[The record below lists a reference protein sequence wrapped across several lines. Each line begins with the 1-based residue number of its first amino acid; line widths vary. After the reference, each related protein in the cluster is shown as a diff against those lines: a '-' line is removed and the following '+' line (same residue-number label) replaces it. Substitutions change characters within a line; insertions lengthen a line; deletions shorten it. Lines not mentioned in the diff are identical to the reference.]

1 MTTTLRLLSVQDR
14 ELRSVYRELGMR
26 GGEVICYDRHNKLLL
41 ASQSVKRISMVINQL
56 AKTEADKVAY
66 QSLYMAAGQRMKKG
80 LHKGYAVKKC
90 SLKNLPEEYTQLKKR
105 GFQCCGVIASNEDAW
120 EISV

>member
-26 GGEVICYDRHNKLLL
+26 GGGFICYDRHNKLLL

-90 SLKNLPEEYTQLKKR
+90 SLKDLPEE
-105 GFQCCGVIASNEDAW
+105 
-120 EISV
+120 